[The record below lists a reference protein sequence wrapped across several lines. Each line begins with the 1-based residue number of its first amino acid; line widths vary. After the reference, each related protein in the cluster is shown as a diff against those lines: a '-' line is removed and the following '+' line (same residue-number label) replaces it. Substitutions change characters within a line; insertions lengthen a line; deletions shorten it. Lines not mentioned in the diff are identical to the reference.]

1 MTSNADIVGKTITAH
16 VTRIEEYGL
25 YLAHGSKTI
34 FVLIVD
40 VSNQPI
46 DDLRKEYKLG
56 EDVVVR
62 VLRYVDEYKL
72 YKGTIKDL

>member
-1 MTSNADIVGKTITAH
+1 MMSNADIVGKTVAAH
-16 VTRIEEYGL
+16 VTRVEEHGL
-25 YLAHGSKTI
+25 YLAHDSKTI
-34 FVLIVD
+34 LVLIVD

-56 EDVVVR
+56 EEMVVR